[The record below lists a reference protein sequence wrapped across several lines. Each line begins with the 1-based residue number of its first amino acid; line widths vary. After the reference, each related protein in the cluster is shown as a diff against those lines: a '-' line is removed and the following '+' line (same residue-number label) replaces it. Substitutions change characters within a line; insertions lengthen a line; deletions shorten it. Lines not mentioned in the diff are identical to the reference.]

1 MCGMADVVRDHV
13 PLLMQLL
20 TNEPAMRDYHMQLIT
35 TKCLNTSVMLMLLML
50 GEHALHHTHQC
61 DVQNVRER
69 FHAAVSTS
77 QTGQFSDASA
87 LRDAVLRPL
96 APGGRRLHYVMLTDG
111 NMPAPNAPDAPN
123 APNAP
128 NAPDAPNAPN
138 APNPNAPKAPNAPN
152 SLDAASRPG
161 GRGFKYFPG
170 HVFVVEKGAEGYH
183 LYQSFIG
190 KYDLVQ
196 HIEHRGGKLLLTERQ
211 MALVLAALV
220 RFMASDAWDP
230 QCSRDFSLLTHIE
243 PEVFDGLFGGATKR
257 DVVLL
262 CHREVA
268 LEKDCSHALRR
279 YVAEKAAALGPAPTP
294 SDDSRVYGDPE
305 LYAAAPR
312 GAVPL
317 TVAQVRAG
325 LADLSA
331 RLERPPKADAQA

>member
-1 MCGMADVVRDHV
+1 MARAARRARDGDDGKGVFAGGGGGENLCGMADAVRDHV

-50 GEHALHHTHQC
+50 GEHALHHTRQC

-69 FHAAVSTS
+69 FQAAVSAS
-77 QTGQFSDASA
+77 APQAGEFGDASA

-111 NMPAPNAPDAPN
+111 NMPAPVT
-123 APNAP
+123 
-128 NAPDAPNAPN
+128 
-138 APNPNAPKAPNAPN
+138 
-152 SLDAASRPG
+152 ASSPG
-161 GRGFKYFPG
+161 GKQGKYFPG

-183 LYQSFIG
+183 LYQSFVG

-196 HIEHRGGKLLLTERQ
+196 HIEHRGGSLLLTERQ
-211 MALVLAALV
+211 MALVLEALV
-220 RFMASDAWDP
+220 RFTASAVWDER
-230 QCSRDFSLLTHIE
+230 CSRDFSLLTHIE
-243 PEVFDGLFGGATKR
+243 PQVFDGLFGGATKR
-257 DVVLL
+257 DAVLL

-279 YVAEKAAALGPAPTP
+279 YVAEKAAALGPASAATP
-294 SDDSRVYGDPE
+294 SADDSRVYGDPA

-331 RLERPPKADAQA
+331 RLGSKADAPA